1 MFLGYYNPA
10 RISDFGGNPL
20 PSRQASGKLFW
31 NARIYFGLPKTQLA
45 MFA

>member
-1 MFLGYYNPA
+1 MFLVLYNPA
-10 RISDFGGNPL
+10 LISDFGGNPL

-31 NARIYFGLPKTQLA
+31 DARIYFGLPKTQLA

>member
-1 MFLGYYNPA
+1 MFLGSNNPA
-10 RISDFGGNPL
+10 RISDFGGNPI
-20 PSRQASGKLFW
+20 PSRKASGKLFW